1 MQDNLQQ
8 TNVLEQSVE
17 KQEDVETKQT
27 DACTPVPQSMEQLLL
42 KSLETIF
49 GLSLSSFSKTNEALM
64 RTIETLASN
73 ATKHVDA
80 LAHTI
85 EMLTGG
91 LKQPVVEEQPV
102 NMELPKE
109 PVETASPFTAVEE
122 ETPVSL
128 IEEQAI
134 VEEEPVIE
142 EAVVTEEAIAVI
154 EQAPVEAQDAV
165 IEEAVVT
172 EEAPQE
178 VLDAEIVK
186 LNNLKQR
193 VKVPFNKKLLSLNS
207 EIKEFFSEVHN
218 ELISYKKLNYR
229 VSFKGITYHVGR
241 KNVAKM
247 VVRGRTLKLH
257 LALDVNDYPK
267 TVYFQE
273 SLANVKAYQDVPFT
287 VKIKSKRGKNNA
299 IKLIVSLAEKN
310 GYVKKEGETKENI
323 LKQLKLFK

>member
-1 MQDNLQQ
+1 M
-8 TNVLEQSVE
+8 
-17 KQEDVETKQT
+17 
-27 DACTPVPQSMEQLLL
+27 
-42 KSLETIF
+42 
-49 GLSLSSFSKTNEALM
+49 
-64 RTIETLASN
+64 
-73 ATKHVDA
+73 
-80 LAHTI
+80 
-85 EMLTGG
+85 
-91 LKQPVVEEQPV
+91 
-102 NMELPKE
+102 
-109 PVETASPFTAVEE
+109 
-122 ETPVSL
+122 
-128 IEEQAI
+128 
-134 VEEEPVIE
+134 
-142 EAVVTEEAIAVI
+142 
-154 EQAPVEAQDAV
+154 
-165 IEEAVVT
+165 
-172 EEAPQE
+172 
-178 VLDAEIVK
+178 
-186 LNNLKQR
+186 
-193 VKVPFNKKLLSLNS
+193 PFNKKLLSLNS